1 MRKTKA
7 KAGNNYRNI
16 FLLFLVVMVVAVSGC
31 VSGGSKT
38 AVGGNGIV
46 INDFASSVS
55 DVSDCD
61 KSVKLNFDI
70 ENKGG
75 KSTSAGELL
84 GCLDGKN
91 FPGKTSEQ
99 MWAVDSSQTGR
110 VCQSLQKKLDAPDT
124 VKNIPGGAASFKWTV
139 NSPFVPF
146 PLTRTDGFSGRVFYK
161 YASRTSATVFVIS
174 ESELAVAKQT
184 GKALPSAP
192 EIDKTASPV
201 DISIDATQ
209 PVIGDNGDTFTLKVA
224 LSNVGGGTVFDPS
237 VINFGSDSSFIPS
250 IPEASLNLI
259 TIQVNTSLGAG
270 GGTESGFCNADLK
283 NVELRKGSTVTIP
296 CDIKINTHITSL
308 QSFPILLTASY
319 GYFTDSGEI
328 PMAVSGKK
336 NKDPAT
342 CVDGVSSGSIFDY
355 SLSASPASATLA
367 SGSSSVTSAITATLN
382 SGAAQSVTLSCPA
395 PGTTSGPPSGATC
408 SLGTNP
414 VTPITTGAT
423 STLTVANTSK
433 IASGTYPITVSGVD
447 GGLTKTTNFNYIVP

>member
-1 MRKTKA
+1 MEKRISKQSS
-7 KAGNNYRNI
+7 RNI
-16 FLLFLVVMVVAVSGC
+16 FLLLLVIGVVAVSGC
-31 VSGGSKT
+31 ISGGSKT
-38 AVGGNGIV
+38 TVGGNGIA

-75 KSTSAGELL
+75 NSILAGNLL
-84 GCLDGKN
+84 ACLNGKN

-99 MWAVDSSQTGR
+99 MWAMDSSQTGKL
-110 VCQSLQKKLDAPDT
+110 CQSLPKKLDAPDT
-124 VKNIPGGAASFKWTV
+124 VKSIPGGAASFKWTV

-146 PLTRTDGFSGRVFYK
+146 PLTRTDGFQGRVFYK

-184 GKALPSAP
+184 GKTLPSAP

-201 DISIDATQ
+201 DISIDVTQ
-209 PVIGDNGDTFTLKVA
+209 PVIEDNGDTFTLKVT

-237 VINFGSDSSFIPS
+237 AVSFGSDSSFIPS

-259 TIQVNTSLGAG
+259 TIKVDTSLGRG
-270 GGTESGFCNADLK
+270 GDTESGFCNADLK

-296 CDIKINTHITSL
+296 CDIKINTPITSL

-319 GYFTDSGEI
+319 GYFIDSSEI

-336 NKDPAT
+336 NKDSAT
-342 CVDGVSSGSIFDY
+342 CVDGVSSGSIFDF
-355 SLSASPASATLA
+355 SLSSNPSSATLA

-382 SGAAQSVTLSCPA
+382 SGTAQAVTLSCP
-395 PGTTSGPPSGATC
+395 SGLPSGATC
-408 SLGTNP
+408 SSFSTNP
-414 VTPITTGAT
+414 VTPATSGAT
-423 STLTVANTSK
+423 STLTITNTSK
-433 IASGTYPITVSGVD
+433 ITSGTYPITVSGVD
-447 GGLTKTTNFNYIVP
+447 GGLTKTTSFSYIVP